1 MSMQAPVYNQ
11 LIAKCGYPL
20 RNLLACI
27 VVFFFLFFLKFCS
40 RCMCVFLM
48 SQEAGGSET
57 E

>member
-27 VVFFFLFFLKFCS
+27 VGFFFFFKFCS